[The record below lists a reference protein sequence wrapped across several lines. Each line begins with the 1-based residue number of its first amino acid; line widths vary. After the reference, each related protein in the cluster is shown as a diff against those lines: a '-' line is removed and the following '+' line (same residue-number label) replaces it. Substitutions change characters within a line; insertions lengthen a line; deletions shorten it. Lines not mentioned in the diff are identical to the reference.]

1 MRALFQRLNETSKKD
16 KWIFGT
22 MLVSA
27 LLSLLA
33 ALVLSVE
40 AINLA
45 KNPNATLT
53 CSVNAVINC
62 ASVMKHESSHLFG
75 FPNSFIGLMAEPIV
89 ITIAIAALAGVR
101 FPRAFMATA
110 QIGYGLGLLFAYWL
124 FYISVFVIGAL
135 CPWCLL
141 VTVSTTLV
149 FMSLLRFNI
158 RESNLYFS
166 DKLNHKLQRWTE
178 KDYDKFLT
186 ALWLF
191 AMLMLILTKYRDS
204 LFT

>member
-1 MRALFQRLNETSKKD
+1 
-16 KWIFGT
+16 
-22 MLVSA
+22 
-27 LLSLLA
+27 
-33 ALVLSVE
+33 
-40 AINLA
+40 
-45 KNPNATLT
+45 
-53 CSVNAVINC
+53 
-62 ASVMKHESSHLFG
+62 MKHESSHLFG

-191 AMLMLILTKYRDS
+191 AMLMLILTKYRDLS
-204 LFT
+204 LIHI